1 MPQNH
6 LRFGNGFSVALRI
19 GSSKVTGGICKLTAV
34 RRPSKRAAQAGEK
47 PGGQTKWIT
56 KDSTDAIASNRERS
70 SMQSLA
76 PERLAARLNAVL
88 SERFIDRFSDDPQ
101 CQSNAEEVSARYQP
115 GDTPW
120 RVQEWDDAVAPRTPS
135 WVVHRSDDTEV
146 YRDEERRRARRSAW
160 PFAKL
165 KSRASGASGACA
177 RTAYPCPLLR
187 IAG

>member
-88 SERFIDRFSDDPQ
+88 SERFIDRFPMTSSAKAMPRKSPPDTSRGIHHGGCKNGTMRWLPGRPHGLFIGVMTPK
-101 CQSNAEEVSARYQP
+101 STATRNGAER
-115 GDTPW
+115 GGL
-120 RVQEWDDAVAPRTPS
+120 
-135 WVVHRSDDTEV
+135 H
-146 YRDEERRRARRSAW
+146 
-160 PFAKL
+160 
-165 KSRASGASGACA
+165 G
-177 RTAYPCPLLR
+177 PLR
-187 IAG
+187 N